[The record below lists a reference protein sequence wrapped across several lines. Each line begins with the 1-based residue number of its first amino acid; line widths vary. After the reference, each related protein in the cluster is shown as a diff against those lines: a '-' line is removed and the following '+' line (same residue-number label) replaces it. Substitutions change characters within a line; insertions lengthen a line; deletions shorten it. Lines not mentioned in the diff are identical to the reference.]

1 MVLWEQYLFTT
12 PATDILVGGTLQ
24 QNRAAEIS
32 SVEFEPVVLG
42 LSAKASVNSLIAWSS
57 SRFRRM
63 YIAQPAWELPQTF
76 YNLNGV

>member
-1 MVLWEQYLFTT
+1 MVLCEQYLFTT

-42 LSAKASVNSLIAWSS
+42 LSVKASINSSIACIEFWSS

-63 YIAQPAWELPQTF
+63 YIAQPA
-76 YNLNGV
+76 